1 MKAQG
6 QVNSRQ
12 HDGHSSTLRLIS
24 HFMRGSIGFIVVVSV
39 LYFID
44 LFSILL
50 PPFFQQ
56 VFTDNIITHK
66 NPEWF
71 PPLII
76 IYILLFVLELVVWM
90 FLNILRRRHYS
101 RMNIVET
108 SRFVNS
114 LLRLPMSVIDRFSS
128 GELVARYGSVNKV
141 SQTMDRFFPAIIL
154 CIRPLICAWLL
165 MLYSWKLGLVVIVS
179 MLLLTMVMNITAEKL
194 KRIAK
199 STEVTDARLQ
209 GVTMTGLKNME
220 TIKSMGGERMFYDQ
234 WERAF
239 VSALNTR
246 VRSTMEMM
254 GVGSVPLLV
263 LHLSNAL
270 ILCLGAWYILQGEL
284 TPGMLLASQSLAT
297 SNIYPINNMVKVS
310 QRVFQTHAAMERIE
324 EVNDYASRT
333 PQLVIPDVD
342 DIPDTAKLMGDVEL
356 RNVTFGYD
364 RNLPPILSNFSLKI
378 NAGES
383 VAFVGFSGCGKSTIA
398 KLASGLYEPW
408 EGEVLL
414 DGVPIRQHNRAV
426 VLNSLSMVNQD
437 ITLFEGTIADNI
449 KMWDDS
455 IEDFTMV
462 MAANDAQIHHD
473 IAERPG
479 AYKAM
484 LIENGKNF
492 SGGQRQRMEIA
503 TALAKDPT
511 ILIMDEG
518 TSALDPKTEERVMS
532 HIRQLGITTILIA
545 HRLSTIRDCDHI
557 YVMEKGQI
565 LQHGNHDELMQQEG
579 LYSKLMKYA

>member
-12 HDGHSSTLRLIS
+12 YDGHSSTLRLIS

-71 PPLII
+71 TPLII

-364 RNLPPILSNFSLKI
+364 RSLPPILSNFSLKI